1 MLADDTLAGK
11 PLLGPAGA
19 YSVWV
24 LHSTSSGQL
33 SFSGALPLAGTA
45 SWGQPLRAGGTAGVL
60 LSRLAGPSGFAV
72 PPRNKT
78 KGEVC
83 DLKHRLARFEPSF
96 GRTKLV
102 SPLDPTSGK
111 GWVHAFEP
119 SFGRKYRIRCFS
131 ARAPKGSGKVTE
143 ENRFRSKTHDPAV
156 GLTRMGSALW
166 LGYLSIAPRNSR
178 KKGRDRDAGYS
189 PARKKT
195 GKIVDILHNKE

>member
-96 GRTKLV
+96 GR
-102 SPLDPTSGK
+102 
-111 GWVHAFEP
+111 
-119 SFGRKYRIRCFS
+119 KYRIRCFS